1 MHVIDLVT
9 LTRKKQE
16 KASTRRKPAKVPEW
30 HLTGKKTMQYI
41 KEAQA
46 RQEEKQK
53 RKKNMIKFKKAITNA
68 KQSERKERKNCQK

>member
-1 MHVIDLVT
+1 MHAIDLVI
-9 LTRKKQE
+9 LPKKQE

-30 HLTGKKTMQYI
+30 HLTGNKTTKYT

-53 RKKNMIKFKKAITNA
+53 QEEKYDKIKREAIKNT
-68 KQSERKERKNCQK
+68 KQSE

>member
-1 MHVIDLVT
+1 MLLTIDT
-9 LTRKKQE
+9 AKKQE

-30 HLTGKKTMQYI
+30 HLTGKKNMQYI

-53 RKKNMIKFKKAITNA
+53 KEEKHDKIKKEAVQNA
-68 KQSERKERKNCQK
+68 KQSERKEQKNCQK

>member
-1 MHVIDLVT
+1 ML
-9 LTRKKQE
+9 LTWLHCQKKQE

-53 RKKNMIKFKKAITNA
+53 KEEKYDKIKKEAIKNA
-68 KQSERKERKNCQK
+68 KQSE